1 MKRRIEINIE
11 TRRVWLVGSTRRRTG
26 FFCEGCNERVEMVS
40 ADEAAVIARVTPRR
54 IYRWIEA
61 GEIHFEETS
70 EGLMLICPNS
80 LRGAD

>member
-1 MKRRIEINIE
+1 
-11 TRRVWLVGSTRRRTG
+11 
-26 FFCEGCNERVEMVS
+26 MVS
-40 ADEAAVIARVTPRR
+40 ADEAAVIARVSPRT

-61 GEIHFEETS
+61 GEIHFEESS